1 MTRTTRRRARLAAA
15 ALVAVSIALTGC
27 SAASASSD
35 ADGGSLTYL
44 DAEIPTSAQVQEAG
58 TWQTRALQ
66 QNITDRLLYRNAETG
81 ELEPWIADSWTVSPD
96 GLTYTFV
103 IRDGVTYSDG
113 TAVDATSVAKNLNWQ
128 STGDEAKG
136 TTPNAQFPPGLVATP
151 DDATSTVTVVLAAPY
166 APFLDVLTG
175 WGSGLVADATIDA
188 SKEEQSKFVNLIGS
202 GPFVVASETY
212 GKEIVLDRREGY
224 AWAPPSSPNQ
234 GEAHLASVTVI
245 PVQEDSVRLGT
256 LKSGE
261 ADVIRYVQPSE
272 EQGLVDAGYDI
283 VSKTGV
289 GLSNQWFLRSQAPFL
304 DDVDVRKALLH
315 AIDREQII
323 ETQYTDSWTPAT
335 SVLSPGTFG
344 YVDESAKFAH
354 DPDAANRLLDGAG
367 WTERD
372 ADGYRTKGGERLTVK
387 TYIDVYDNTA
397 KSLFQQIQNQFKDV
411 GIELSLNELDYST
424 YWATAFADP
433 EVGALR
439 VGWPHPDPSKGLS
452 EYYSKDGSDLLGLA
466 GSDTTLQSLLDAQNA
481 ATDDDTRAAI
491 LGQIQDHLIDQAYV
505 VPILNDSQVFV
516 TQQRVKGFSL
526 TDGALPEFYN
536 TSIED

>member
-35 ADGGSLTYL
+35 EDGGSLTYL

-344 YVDESAKFAH
+344 YVDESAKFAY

-372 ADGYRTKGGERLTVK
+372 ADGYRTKDGERLTVK

>member
-1 MTRTTRRRARLAAA
+1 MTRTTSRRARLAAA
-15 ALVAVSIALTGC
+15 AVVALSLALTGC
-27 SAASASSD
+27 AAQAASSD

-81 ELEPWIADSWTVSPD
+81 ELEPWIADAWTVSPD

-166 APFLDVLTG
+166 APFLNVLTG

-335 SVLSPGTFG
+335 SVLSAGTFG
-344 YVDESAKFAH
+344 YVDESAKFAY
-354 DPDAANRLLDGAG
+354 DPDAANRLLDGVG

-466 GSDTTLQSLLDAQNA
+466 GSDTTLQSLLDSQNA

>member
-1 MTRTTRRRARLAAA
+1 MTRTSRRRARLAAA
-15 ALVAVSIALTGC
+15 AFVALSIALTGC
-27 SAASASSD
+27 SAATASSD

-44 DAEIPTSAQVQEAG
+44 DAEIPTSAQVQESG

-66 QNITDRLLYRNAETG
+66 QNVTDRLIYRNAETG
-81 ELEPWIADSWTVSPD
+81 ELEPWIAESWTVSPD
-96 GLTYTFV
+96 GLGYTFV

-113 TAVDATSVAKNLNWQ
+113 TDVDATSVAKNLNWQ
-128 STGDEAKG
+128 STGDDAKG
-136 TTPNAQFPPGLVATP
+136 TTPNAQFPAGLLATA
-151 DDATSTVTVVLAAPY
+151 DDSTRTVTVALQTPY
-166 APFLDVLTG
+166 APFLNVLTG
-175 WGSGLVADATIDA
+175 WGAGLVADATIDA

-212 GKEIVLDRREGY
+212 GKEIVLERRVGY
-224 AWAPPSSPNQ
+224 AWAPASSPNQ
-234 GEAHLASVTVI
+234 GEAHLAKVTVI

-272 EQGLVDAGYDI
+272 EQGLIDAGFTI
-283 VSKTGV
+283 VAKTGV
-289 GLSNQWFLRSQAPFL
+289 GLTNQWFLRSQAPFL
-304 DDVDVRKALLH
+304 DDITVRKALLH
-315 AIDREQII
+315 VIDREQII
-323 ETQYTDSWTPAT
+323 ETQYTDSWKPAT
-335 SVLSPGTFG
+335 SLLSPGTFG
-344 YVDESAKFAH
+344 YVDESAKFAY
-354 DPDAANRLLDGAG
+354 DPDAANALLDEAG
-367 WTERD
+367 WTTRD
-372 ADGYRTKGGERLTVK
+372 DEGYRTKGGERLSVK
-387 TYIDVYDNTA
+387 TYLDVYDNTA

-439 VGWPHPDPSKGLS
+439 IGWPHPDPSKGLS
-452 EYYSKDGSDLLGLA
+452 EYYSADGSDLLGLA
-466 GSDTTLQSLLDAQNA
+466 GSDTTLQSLLDSQFA
-481 ATDDDTRAAI
+481 ATDDDARAAI
-491 LGQIQDHLIDQAYV
+491 LGQIQDYLIDQAYV
-505 VPILNDSQVFV
+505 IPILNDSQVFV

>member
-113 TAVDATSVAKNLNWQ
+113 TAVDAASVAKNLNWQ

-166 APFLDVLTG
+166 APFLNVLTG

-304 DDVDVRKALLH
+304 DDVDVRTALLH

-344 YVDESAKFAH
+344 YVDESAKFAY
-354 DPDAANRLLDGAG
+354 DPDAANSLLDGAG

-397 KSLFQQIQNQFKDV
+397 KSLFQQIQNQFEDV

-452 EYYSKDGSDLLGLA
+452 EYYGKDGSDLLGLA

-505 VPILNDSQVFV
+505 IPILDDSQVFV
-516 TQQRVKGFSL
+516 TQQRVQGFSL

>member
-113 TAVDATSVAKNLNWQ
+113 TAVDAASVAKNLNWQ

-136 TTPNAQFPPGLVATP
+136 TTPNAQFPSGLVATP

-166 APFLDVLTG
+166 APFLNVLTG
-175 WGSGLVADATIDA
+175 WGSGLVADATMDA

-304 DDVDVRKALLH
+304 DDVEVRKALLH

-344 YVDESAKFAH
+344 YVDESAKFAY

-397 KSLFQQIQNQFKDV
+397 KSLFQQIQSQFKDV

>member
-35 ADGGSLTYL
+35 EDGGSLTYL

-151 DDATSTVTVVLAAPY
+151 DDATSTVTVVLASPY
-166 APFLDVLTG
+166 APFLNVLTG

-245 PVQEDSVRLGT
+245 PVQEDSVRLVT

-272 EQGLVDAGYDI
+272 EQGLVDAGYEI

-344 YVDESAKFAH
+344 YVDESAKFAY

-372 ADGYRTKGGERLTVK
+372 ADGYRTKDGERLTVK

>member
-35 ADGGSLTYL
+35 EDGGSLTYL

-96 GLTYTFV
+96 GLTYIFV

-166 APFLDVLTG
+166 APFLNVLTG

-272 EQGLVDAGYDI
+272 EQGLVDAGYEI

-344 YVDESAKFAH
+344 YVDESAKFAY

-372 ADGYRTKGGERLTVK
+372 ADGYRTKDGERLTVK